1 MDPRTT
7 QHNNGRPR
15 TRPTVGRMSLRR
27 QVRNPYTNANSSTT
41 DLATIYTILPTTNRY
56 KARLVLFYR
65 AKLNFDREISFPK
78 THFQAIYLETFSERF
93 LEKKS
98 KLDISLLI
106 KFTLERQF

>member
-1 MDPRTT
+1 MRNKHEPKQTT
-7 QHNNGRPR
+7 A
-15 TRPTVGRMSLRR
+15 LDW
-27 QVRNPYTNANSSTT
+27 YFIFL
-41 DLATIYTILPTTNRY
+41 LATIYTILPTTNRY
-56 KARLVLFYR
+56 KARLVLSYR